1 MASPS
6 YSEELL
12 RIPAQPASA
21 ELVLRLVS
29 DPKATA
35 AELARAVETDPA
47 LAARVMRLANSRYYG
62 APRRVSSA
70 QHAIVLLGRD
80 TVRGIAASAAC
91 SLLDV
96 RPDFGPEGFWRHA
109 LATGAAASVV
119 AGRVGLSTADAFSA
133 GLLHDLGAVLL
144 HLRDPDAF
152 ARAQRQPTMTAI
164 VAAELEAFGTTHAQA
179 GAAALDAWGYP
190 PAFVEAVALHQHGV
204 EEPVF
209 ALGRVVQ
216 VGEALALEHEPFPGY
231 PRDVDLAGLLVTVG
245 LGERDLGALR
255 AETERVLARLAD
267 QFAKER

>member
-1 MASPS
+1 MTITS
-6 YSEELL
+6 YSEALL

-21 ELVLRLVS
+21 ELVLRLVA
-29 DPKATA
+29 DPAATA
-35 AELARAVETDPA
+35 AELALAVETDPA

-62 APRRVSSA
+62 AARSVSSA

-109 LATGAAASVV
+109 LATGAGASVV
-119 AGRVGLSTADAFSA
+119 ARRVGLTPADAFSA

-144 HLRDPDAF
+144 HLRDPNAF
-152 ARAQRQPTMTAI
+152 ARAQRQETMTAI
-164 VAAELEAFGTTHAQA
+164 VAAEIEAFGMTHAQA

-204 EEPVF
+204 EQPVF

-231 PRDVDLAGLLVTVG
+231 PRDVDLDGLLATVR
-245 LGERDLGALR
+245 LRARDLPGIR
-255 AETERVLARLAD
+255 AEIERVLARLAD
-267 QFAKER
+267 QFSGAR